1 MFHIVSLRVF
11 ICNGIICKFPHPHTL
26 QRVAVS
32 CGSADGG
39 GKAHGKGSASCISKE
54 DTLHTHQYISKLVQ
68 QYNVKSFVVK
78 VSIVAVMA
86 LLFLGATLGVNVAG
100 AHAQSFNV
108 CSGSDRTYNVV
119 SGDTLGGIAG
129 RYGTT
134 WATLASHNG
143 IANPN
148 LIYINQ
154 RICIPANGTGGYAG
168 NSGKTTTYAAPVTQ
182 TAPVAVAQPSAAVGR
197 WNVFPYPSCTWWAN
211 QRYAQLHG
219 YYVPWTTNS
228 MAWQWTARAYNFGW
242 HVSYRPTIGSIIDL
256 QPWVQGAYGGGHVA
270 VVEQVLG
277 NGRVVASS
285 TSWGGNPYAVTY
297 WQFTPGPGVTFI
309 SR

>member
-1 MFHIVSLRVF
+1 MVFHCNPLGVMLLYASPHIFTRHSVSLYCVLVPMTGT
-11 ICNGIICKFPHPHTL
+11 N
-26 QRVAVS
+26 Q
-32 CGSADGG
+32 
-39 GKAHGKGSASCISKE
+39 HGKGSASCISKE
-54 DTLHTHQYISKLVQ
+54 DTLHTHQYINKLVQ

-78 VSIVAVMA
+78 ISIVAVMA

-100 AHAQSFNV
+100 AHAQSFNA
-108 CSGSDRTYNVV
+108 CPGADRTYSVV
-119 SGDTLGGIAG
+119 SGDTLGKIAY

-148 LIYINQ
+148 VIYINQ
-154 RICIPANGTGGYAG
+154 RICIPANGAVSGGYVAK
-168 NSGKTTTYAAPVTQ
+168 SGGAPTYAASVTHTAPIAVTQ
-182 TAPVAVAQPSAAVGR
+182 PSSAVGR
-197 WNVFPYPSCTWWAN
+197 GNVFSYPSCTWWAN
-211 QRYAQLHG
+211 QRYAQFHG

-242 HVSYRPTIGSIIDL
+242 HVSSRPTVGSIIDL

-285 TSWGGNPYAVTY
+285 TSWGANPYAVTY